1 MDYLQQIYNFISTV
15 PDFFIAIFQFL
26 TTGIV
31 EFFISLGAYIM
42 DSLTC
47 LFLKV
52 ALLMLNFL
60 WAIIKTL
67 LIDLNLSGRLATAF
81 GGFEPGIISM
91 ILFFRIPEAL
101 NLILSA
107 FVLRFVLRL
116 IPFL

>member
-1 MDYLQQIYNFISTV
+1 MDYLEGIYNFIVSV
-15 PDFFIAIFQFL
+15 PDFFVAIFQFL

-47 LFLKV
+47 LVLKV
-52 ALLMLNFL
+52 ALLMLDFL
-60 WAIIKTL
+60 WAIVKVL
-67 LIDLNLSGRLATAF
+67 LIDLNLSGRLTAAF
-81 GGFEPGIISM
+81 AGFDNDIVRMII
-91 ILFFRIPEAL
+91 FFRIPEAL

-107 FVLRFVLRL
+107 FIIRFVLRL